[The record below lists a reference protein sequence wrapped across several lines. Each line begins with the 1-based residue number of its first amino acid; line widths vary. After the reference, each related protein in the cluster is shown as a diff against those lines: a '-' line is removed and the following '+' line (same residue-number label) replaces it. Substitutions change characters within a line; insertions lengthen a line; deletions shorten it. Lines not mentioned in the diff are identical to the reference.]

1 MACRRVRS
9 TRLLLDVE
17 RGFYFNLVTAALVQ
31 GRCPRRP
38 QPAGGGAGVA
48 RGQTATNFPAAAGT
62 DGRFPCGQQKSLR
75 LPISRI
81 ARQRVE
87 QRWRVCS
94 HVGGNGQ
101 NGDGP
106 RQRVLLLDLHA
117 QAGQAGAGSP
127 VAWCLAGEI
136 RLPPP
141 YTCPS
146 RNRRRHRPQ
155 VASAPVLSHLGV
167 EAAWGDGT
175 SASTAQ

>member
-1 MACRRVRS
+1 MARV
-9 TRLLLDVE
+9 
-17 RGFYFNLVTAALVQ
+17 
-31 GRCPRRP
+31 
-38 QPAGGGAGVA
+38 
-48 RGQTATNFPAAAGT
+48 QTATNFPAEAGL

-101 NGDGP
+101 NGDGRASACGSLICTP
-106 RQRVLLLDLHA
+106 M
-117 QAGQAGAGSP
+117 QAKQVRGSP

-155 VASAPVLSHLGV
+155 VATAPVLSHLGA
-167 EAAWGDGT
+167 EAAWGNGT
-175 SASTAQ
+175 SAPTAQ